1 MVDQYPADF
10 PKTQL
15 EFEDRFSTEE
25 ACRSYLMSLRWPHG
39 FRCPNCGHTHGWV
52 NNRSLIECSNCHHQ
66 ASLTAGTILEGT
78 RKPLRMWFIAMWW
91 VCTQKTGGSAVG
103 LKRILGLGS
112 YKTAWTWLHKI
123 RTAMIRA
130 GREKLSHNV
139 QIDDAFIGGEE
150 SGVSG
155 RESFKKARIVVAVEI
170 KETGRGLGRIR
181 MRHILD
187 FSASSL
193 IPFVMDFVEPGSVV
207 QTDGWRGYSS
217 LEEKGFQHIIIRANS
232 SPETPLPHVNRVI
245 SLLKRW
251 LLGTH
256 QGRVT
261 QKHLQH
267 YLDEFVFR
275 HNRRKSKHVGL
286 LFQRILKQSSE
297 SAPSSYKKIVELAR
311 GSKLT

>member
-1 MVDQYPADF
+1 MDQERLDF
-10 PKTQL
+10 PTTQL

-25 ACRSYLMSLRWPHG
+25 ACRSYLMSLRWPDG
-39 FRCPNCGHTHGWV
+39 FRCPTCGHRHGWV
-52 NNRSLIECSNCHHQ
+52 NKRNLIECSCCHHQ

-91 VCTQKTGGSAVG
+91 VCTQKTGGSAAG
-103 LKRILGLGS
+103 LKRLLGLGS

-123 RTAMIRA
+123 RMAMIRA
-130 GREKLSHNV
+130 GREKLSGRV
-139 QIDDAFIGGEE
+139 QVDDAFVGGEE

-155 RESFKKARIVVAVEI
+155 RQSFKKARIIVGVEV
-170 KETGRGLGRIR
+170 KESGRGLGRIR
-181 MRHILD
+181 IRHIPD

-193 IPFVMDFVEPGSVV
+193 IAFVIDFVEPAAVV
-207 QTDGWRGYSS
+207 ETDGWRGYNS
-217 LEEKGFQHIIIRANS
+217 LQEEGFQHIVIRANS
-232 SPETPLPHVNRVI
+232 SPDRPLPHVNRVI

-256 QGRVT
+256 QGRVSP
-261 QKHLQH
+261 KHLQH

-297 SAPSSYKKIVELAR
+297 SAPAPYKNIVGLTS
-311 GSKLT
+311 GSN